1 MLLAL
6 TGSSG
11 SGKTTLA
18 YAVAGLLPSLVVH
31 DFDEWGV
38 PSDADTAWRQRT
50 GEHWL
55 RRAHALQESGQDLLL
70 TGQSPLGEVLAT
82 PSAYGLDGIAVCL
95 VDIDDD
101 ERVAR
106 LADRDG
112 GRWSA
117 EQLDAF
123 VSWGRWHRGHV
134 ADPQH
139 RPDAIIRDCWPGMLW
154 GRWSDW
160 SAGDTRWHTDILDTT
175 GATVDESVD
184 ALVGWVEAQRDA
196 RREGRLALAPGW
208 SG

>member
-18 YAVAGLLPSLVVH
+18 YAVAGRLPSLVVH

-50 GEHWL
+50 GEHWV
-55 RRAHALQESGQDLLL
+55 RRAHALQEGGQDLLL
-70 TGQSPLGEVLAT
+70 TGQSPLGELLAT

-95 VDIDDD
+95 VDVDDD
-101 ERVAR
+101 ERVVR

-112 GRWSA
+112 DRWSEA
-117 EQLDAF
+117 EIDAF
-123 VSWGRWHRGHV
+123 VGWGRWHRGHL

-139 RPDAIIRDCWPGMLW
+139 RPD
-154 GRWSDW
+154 
-160 SAGDTRWHTDILDTT
+160 
-175 GATVDESVD
+175 V
-184 ALVGWVEAQRDA
+184 
-196 RREGRLALAPGW
+196 
-208 SG
+208 